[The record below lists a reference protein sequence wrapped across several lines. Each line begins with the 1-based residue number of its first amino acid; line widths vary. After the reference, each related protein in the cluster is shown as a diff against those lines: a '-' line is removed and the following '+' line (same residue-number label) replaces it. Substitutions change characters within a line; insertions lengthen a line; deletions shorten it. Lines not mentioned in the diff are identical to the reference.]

1 MSKRVA
7 VVLSGCGVFDG
18 SEIHESVS
26 LLIALDKRK
35 CQIVCLAPDVPQR
48 VVNHHLRTEE
58 PQQRQVLIESARI
71 ARGKVRDIATASADD
86 FDAAIF
92 PGGFGAVWN
101 LCNFASEGAKCTVV
115 KSVEDFV
122 LAMHRAKK
130 PLGMACI
137 APAIAAAVLGRKG
150 LNPSVTIGTDP
161 GTAGTLEAMGAKHQ
175 NKTPTDICI
184 DAANKLV
191 TTPCYM
197 TASGPWEVYQGA
209 DKLVEAVLAMA

>member
-7 VVLSGCGVFDG
+7 VVLSGCGVYDG
-18 SEIHESVS
+18 SEIHEAVS

-35 CQIVCLAPDVPQR
+35 CQIVCLAPDIPQR

-58 PQQRQVLIESARI
+58 PTQRQVLVESARI
-71 ARGKVRDIATASADD
+71 ARGKVRDIAAANAEE
-86 FDAAIF
+86 FDAVIF

-101 LCNFASEGAKCTVV
+101 LSNFASEGAKCTVV

-122 LAMHRAKK
+122 VAMHKAKK
-130 PLGMACI
+130 PVGMACI
-137 APAIAAAVLGRKG
+137 APAIGAAILGRKG
-150 LNPSVTIGTDP
+150 LSPTLTIGTDA
-161 GTAGTLEAMGAKHQ
+161 GTASTLEAMGARHQ
-175 NKTPTDICI
+175 NKSPTDICI
-184 DAANKLV
+184 DTANKLV

-197 TASGPWEVYQGA
+197 TASGPWEVFQGA